1 MDGDSVATGA
11 ESVGEEGMLNHQ
23 KAEAQR
29 KSYSIKEKRVIL
41 ERFDALPGT
50 MSKKQK
56 AECLGVKYATLMGIL
71 PQRERIFSTTNTES
85 RGAIQYIAFFHP
97 RICPTTCSPSHI

>member
-1 MDGDSVATGA
+1 MDGNSSAPGA
-11 ESVGEEGMLNHQ
+11 ECVREHEGMSNYQ

-29 KSYSIKEKRVIL
+29 KSYSIREKRVIL

-85 RGAIQYIAFFHP
+85 RGAIQ
-97 RICPTTCSPSHI
+97 

>member
-11 ESVGEEGMLNHQ
+11 ESVREEGMLNHQ

-29 KSYSIKEKRVIL
+29 KSYSIREKRDIL
-41 ERFDALPGT
+41 ERLDALPGT

-71 PQRERIFSTTNTES
+71 PQRDRIFATTNTES
-85 RGAIQYIAFFHP
+85 RGAIQKAFKGRP
-97 RICPTTCSPSHI
+97 QTCP